1 MRELYPQDS
10 KEYRSQVNRKMLSD
24 NKDFVMCFRNI
35 FDNHICKTKKSE
47 VLAKEHFFVPISDME
62 TLETYN
68 KCIETL
74 QKSHFHKPLMA
85 ISNVLPVRESVANIS
100 PQLSQIYIGGLI
112 VDNKCNL
119 LLVREDGKY
128 SVPNYKLRHTEAV
141 YTHSITDLMSEAA
154 FENLDRDIDIYPT
167 IEGDNQS
174 FDMINGIIVNT
185 NKGDFEY
192 VNKVLFL
199 IVYRVDD
206 FSRLT
211 IKHKEDSKEAVILP
225 LKEAAALLE
234 QPETINPWMD
244 YIISSLL

>member
-1 MRELYPQDS
+1 MTELYPQDS
-10 KEYRSQVNRKMLSD
+10 KEYRNQVNRRMSSN
-24 NKDFVMCFRNI
+24 NKEFVMCFRNI

-47 VLAKEHFFVPISDME
+47 VLAKEHFFIPISEME

-74 QKSHFHKPLMA
+74 QKSHFHKPIMA
-85 ISNVLPVRESVANIS
+85 ISNVLSVRETVANIS
-100 PQLSQIYIGGLI
+100 PHLSQIYIGGLI
-112 VDNKCNL
+112 VDNNCNL

-128 SVPNYKLRHTEAV
+128 SVPNYKLTHTGAV
-141 YTHSITDLMSEAA
+141 YTHSVSDLMTKTA

-174 FDMINGIIVNT
+174 FDMINGIIINS

-192 VNKVLFL
+192 VNKALFL
-199 IVYRVDD
+199 IIYKVDD
-206 FSRLT
+206 FGRLT
-211 IKHKEDSKEAVILP
+211 IKHKEDNKEAVILS
-225 LKEAAALLE
+225 LDEATSLLE

-244 YIISSLL
+244 YVISSLL